1 MHIVFKSEDYSNNSI
16 KSRFI
21 RYSGIKYAFHFWSS
35 YTKYY
40 QWEILKR
47 HFNVTFSS
55 PGSVS
60 GSQVLS
66 ITLHKEPQPAEP
78 AELAGAT
85 ATQTK
90 KAVLSQGQ
98 RTVACFDL
106 LFRQPSA
113 GPSELVWGGG
123 QNFPK
128 PPPYF
133 VNIEMIQSIY
143 NIVPP
148 DPQIFCTFRRLCSAF
163 LASILCF
170 LFRYT
175 VSVRVEEKQPY
186 RQRTYTWCWA
196 FPPRC
201 SKYKIQIKTIYRTEV
216 SFDWISYFFSH

>member
-1 MHIVFKSEDYSNNSI
+1 MQGRHKKRFLGSLRA
-16 KSRFI
+16 SRAI
-21 RYSGIKYAFHFWSS
+21 N
-35 YTKYY
+35 Y

-90 KAVLSQGQ
+90 KAVLSQGH

-113 GPSELVWGGG
+113 GPSELIWGE
-123 QNFPK
+123 QHFPNL
-128 PPPYF
+128 PPIF
-133 VNIEMIQSIY
+133 LTIEM
-143 NIVPP
+143 
-148 DPQIFCTFRRLCSAF
+148 
-163 LASILCF
+163 
-170 LFRYT
+170 
-175 VSVRVEEKQPY
+175 
-186 RQRTYTWCWA
+186 
-196 FPPRC
+196 
-201 SKYKIQIKTIYRTEV
+201 RTETGKDNR
-216 SFDWISYFFSH
+216 FIT